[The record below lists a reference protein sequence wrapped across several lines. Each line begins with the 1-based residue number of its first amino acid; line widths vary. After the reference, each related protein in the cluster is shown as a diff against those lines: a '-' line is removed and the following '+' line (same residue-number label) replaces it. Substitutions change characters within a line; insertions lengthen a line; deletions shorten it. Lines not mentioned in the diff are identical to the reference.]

1 MKLCDMTIQV
11 TFSAVLSHVLFMTLY
26 KQGRTIESVGEI
38 IRVKHS
44 QKYLINVLMAMLYIQ
59 VLSINLWT
67 KTYDLIVQVK
77 PL

>member
-1 MKLCDMTIQV
+1 MKLCNMTIQV
-11 TFSAVLSHVLFMTLY
+11 TFSAVLSHALFMTLY

-59 VLSINLWT
+59 ILSINLWT
-67 KTYDLIVQVK
+67 KTYDLTVQVK